1 MPPEKGLEDNM
12 AFSVALDGPAGAGKS
27 TMAKMLA
34 KKLEAVYIDTGA
46 MYRAMALF
54 MLEKGVDGD
63 DLEKIAS
70 MAGEAVIRI
79 GRDGDK
85 QVVYLND
92 RDVTGRLRE
101 EAVGNMASKVS
112 RVSEV
117 RERLVALQRLLAEDM
132 NVVMDGRDIGTVVLP
147 NARLKIYLTADPHV
161 RALRRYEELK
171 EKRIEGDLKEIEKDI
186 VARDKQDM
194 EREVSPLKQA
204 EDAILLDSSD
214 LSIEEVIE
222 KMLALCREKGIC
234 A

>member
-1 MPPEKGLEDNM
+1 M
-12 AFSVALDGPAGAGKS
+12 AFAVALDGPAGAGKS

-70 MAGEAVIRI
+70 MANEALIRI

-92 RDVTGRLRE
+92 QDVTGRLRE

-171 EKRIEGDLKEIEKDI
+171 EKGIEGDLKEIEKDI